1 MQMNILSEVLNLCE
15 FCKTIYKSRRELI
28 NADADAEY
36 SDREG
41 IYEDNNKYH
50 IYVGDE
56 FEEQY
61 GVLREVEYCPYCG
74 VKLVR

>member
-1 MQMNILSEVLNLCE
+1 MCE
-15 FCKTIYKSRRELI
+15 FCKIIYKSRQELI
-28 NADADAEY
+28 NADADVEY

>member
-1 MQMNILSEVLNLCE
+1 MCE
-15 FCKTIYKSRRELI
+15 FCKTIYKSREELI
-28 NADADAEY
+28 NADAEY

-41 IYEDNNKYH
+41 IYESNNKYH

-61 GVLREVEYCPYCG
+61 GVLIEVEYCPYCG
-74 VKLVR
+74 KKLVR